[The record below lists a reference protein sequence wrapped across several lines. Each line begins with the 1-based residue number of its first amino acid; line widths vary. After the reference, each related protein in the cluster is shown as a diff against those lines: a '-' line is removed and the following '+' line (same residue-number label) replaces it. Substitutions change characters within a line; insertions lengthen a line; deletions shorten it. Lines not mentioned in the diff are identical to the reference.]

1 MKVGNL
7 VRWKGLNSRTFLGI
21 IVGFDDEND
30 PIVKTCCTGNKMSH
44 WRDKLEVVSES
55 DPPRGT
61 ADQLGLVIDMETVE
75 QAVYNPKVAK
85 VQWLGGEYPPFMY
98 KPDALIVVS
107 EA

>member
-7 VRWKGLNSRTFLGI
+7 VKRR
-21 IVGFDDEND
+21 
-30 PIVKTCCTGNKMSH
+30 
-44 WRDKLEVVSES
+44 
-55 DPPRGT
+55 DPPWGT

-85 VQWLGGEYPPFMY
+85 VKWLGDGYPPFMY